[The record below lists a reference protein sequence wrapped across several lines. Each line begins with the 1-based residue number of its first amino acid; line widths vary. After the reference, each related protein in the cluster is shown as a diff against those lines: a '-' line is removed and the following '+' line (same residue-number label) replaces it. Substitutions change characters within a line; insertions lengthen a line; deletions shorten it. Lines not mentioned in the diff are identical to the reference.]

1 MKTLHIK
8 VPNEAV
14 SSVEQ
19 FIEKIGGSIE
29 EIKPFTAKTELSA
42 DIKEAVEEMKL
53 IKSGKKQARSA
64 ENFLNEL

>member
-1 MKTLHIK
+1 MKELHIK

-29 EIKPFTAKTELSA
+29 EIKHSTAKIKLSA
-42 DIKEAVEEMKL
+42 DLKEAVEEMKL
-53 IKSGKKQARSA
+53 IKSGRKQARNA
-64 ENFLNEL
+64 EDFLNEL